1 MALKLGEL
9 VTYLRADDTALTR
22 GLATAQEKLQAAGER
37 ARQYAP
43 VIGGAI
49 AAGIGAGL
57 VSALETDKAKAK
69 LAAQLGGDAQYAADM
84 GKIAGHVYARGFG
97 QSLEEVNETL
107 RGVLGSGLIDED
119 ATNAEIESV
128 TVKAQALADVF
139 GQDVTQTARAAGQ
152 MVRTGLAKDSA
163 EAFDIITRGFQQ
175 TGDQAGDLLDT
186 FSEYSTQFRKL
197 GLDGTTA
204 TGLLSQGL
212 KAGARDLDIV
222 ADALKE
228 FSIRAVDGSK
238 STSEGFKA
246 LGLDAAAMGTQIGK
260 GGESAKAGLDT
271 VLDKLREIDDPVKRS
286 QVAVQLFGTQAEDLG
301 DALFALD
308 PSKAAKGLGDV
319 AGAADKLGQTVE
331 QSASQKLEA
340 FKRKAQ
346 EALVAKLSEAIP
358 VIESTFGWLQK
369 NSGWVEPLAIGLGV
383 LAVAIGGIVLATK
396 IWTAVQTA
404 LNVVMAMNPLGLL
417 IIGIGLIVAGIL
429 LLWNNS
435 SGFRDFWIGAWE
447 KIKGAAS
454 AVWNWVKSNWPLLL
468 AILTGPIGLA
478 VLAIV
483 KNWDKIKAGAT
494 AVKDWTVTKFSQ
506 LVSWLTGLPGR
517 ISNSLS
523 SMWDGLKSGFRAAIN
538 WVIGKWNGLSF
549 GIPGFSIA
557 GVSVPGVNVGT
568 PDIPYLAK
576 GGVVTRPTMAMVGEG
591 REHEAVA
598 PLSKLTGM
606 IRDAVQSVI
615 GTGNTEPMEVHV
627 HIGERELT
635 EIVDVRIKHNNRRTA
650 RAAGPRTLAAAR

>member
-9 VTYLRADDTALTR
+9 ITYLRADDTALTR
-22 GLATAQEKLQAAGER
+22 GIATAQEKLKAAGER
-37 ARQYAP
+37 ASQFAP
-43 VIGGAI
+43 VIGGAL

-57 VSALETDKAKAK
+57 AGALQVDAAKAK
-69 LAAQLGGDAQYAADM
+69 LAAQLGGDAKYAADM
-84 GKIAGHVYARGFG
+84 GRIAGNVYGRGFG
-97 QSLEEVNETL
+97 QSLEEINESL
-107 RGVLGSGLIDED
+107 RGVLGSGLISDD
-119 ATNAEIESV
+119 ATDAEIEALV
-128 TVKAQALADVF
+128 VKAQSLADVF

-152 MVRTGLAKDSA
+152 MIRTGLAKDA
-163 EAFDIITRGFQQ
+163 GEAFDIITRGFQQ

-197 GLDGTTA
+197 GLDGVTA

-222 ADALKE
+222 ADAFKE
-228 FSIRAVDGSK
+228 FSIRAVDGSTA
-238 STSEGFKA
+238 TSEGFKA
-246 LGLDAAAMGTQIGK
+246 LGLDAGAMAAQIGK
-260 GGESAKAGLDT
+260 GGEGAKKGLDT
-271 VLDKLREIDDPVKRS
+271 VLDKLREIEDPVKRS

-331 QSASQKLEA
+331 QSASQKFEA

-346 EALVAKLSEAIP
+346 EAFVQKLGEAIP
-358 VIESTFGWLQK
+358 YIESTFSWLQK
-369 NSGWVEPLAIGLGV
+369 NSGWVEPLAIGLGL

-404 LNVVMAMNPLGLL
+404 LNVVMAMNPLGLF

-435 SGFRDFWIGAWE
+435 SQFRDFWIGAWD
-447 KIKGAAS
+447 KIKAA
-454 AVWNWVKSNWPLLL
+454 AAFVWNWVESNWPLLL

-494 AVKDWTVTKFSQ
+494 AVKNWIVDKFSQ

-517 ISNSLS
+517 ISSSLS
-523 SMWDGLKSGFRAAIN
+523 SMWDGLKSGFKAAIN
-538 WVIGKWNGLSF
+538 WVIGKWNNLSF

-557 GVSVPGVNVGT
+557 GMSVPGVNIGT

-576 GGVVTRPTMAMVGEG
+576 GGIVTRPTMAMVGEG
-591 REHEAVA
+591 GEHEAVA
-598 PLSKLTGM
+598 PLSKLAGM

-615 GTGNTEPMEVHV
+615 GTGSTQPVEVHV

-635 EIVDVRIKHNNRRTA
+635 EIVEVRIKHNNRQTA